1 MDVIRDVSFLL
12 TSSECKRL
20 LAKSLA
26 IKPAQL
32 LQSED
37 EVFTTIDLWIMD
49 RKDEATLDSLF
60 QFMLTINLFE
70 ALKDR
75 LDQRLKEQTSKKG
88 RCFRIILV
96 VV

>member
-12 TSSECKRL
+12 PSSECKR

-37 EVFTTIDLWIMD
+37 EAFATINLWIMD
-49 RKDEATLDSLF
+49 RKDKATLDSLF
-60 QFMLTINLFE
+60 QFMRTINLFE
-70 ALKDR
+70 ALKGR

-88 RCFRIILV
+88 RCFCMILV